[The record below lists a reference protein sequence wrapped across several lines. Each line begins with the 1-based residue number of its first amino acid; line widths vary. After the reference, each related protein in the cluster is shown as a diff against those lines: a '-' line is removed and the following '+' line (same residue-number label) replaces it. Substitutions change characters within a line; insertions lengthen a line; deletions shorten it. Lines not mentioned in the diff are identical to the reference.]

1 MTVNAI
7 RNALTTIALVLWPL
21 VANAAEQSGS
31 GDLVSE
37 ADVVFRNGVI
47 YTADVLGS
55 RAEALA
61 IRGGKFQIVGSNKDI
76 EAVTGP
82 ETKVMDLKGRMVM
95 PGIIDSH
102 IHAVRGGLGHLFFC
116 RFPVTAT
123 VEDIQKKVK
132 DCASKADKGTWI
144 EGTTWDSSLAEKV
157 TAKMLDDAAP
167 DHPVYLH
174 DDTNHLGWLNSA
186 ALKAAKID
194 KDTPDPSGGSIN
206 RDDSGAPS
214 GVIHDAA
221 ASLVIKAMPPVP
233 QEHIRKAAEWIFA
246 KLNTY
251 GVTGAVL
258 AQMDAGRLQA
268 YRAMEADDKLTVR
281 LQGSW
286 DFNTRY
292 ATLPIDQMA
301 KIFATR
307 EKRGEVTDLINP
319 DGVKIYADGVW
330 LGYGSPFI
338 DMYETGETYGRQSID
353 LPTMSTWVTR
363 FDKEGLKVMIHAV
376 GDLAVRN
383 SLNAIE
389 AARKANGDLGPRHH
403 VGHNTFVHA
412 EDMVDPG

>member
-1 MTVNAI
+1 
-7 RNALTTIALVLWPL
+7 
-21 VANAAEQSGS
+21 
-31 GDLVSE
+31 
-37 ADVVFRNGVI
+37 
-47 YTADVLGS
+47 
-55 RAEALA
+55 
-61 IRGGKFQIVGSNKDI
+61 
-76 EAVTGP
+76 
-82 ETKVMDLKGRMVM
+82 
-95 PGIIDSH
+95 
-102 IHAVRGGLGHLFFC
+102 
-116 RFPVTAT
+116 
-123 VEDIQKKVK
+123 
-132 DCASKADKGTWI
+132 
-144 EGTTWDSSLAEKV
+144 
-157 TAKMLDDAAP
+157 
-167 DHPVYLH
+167 LH

-412 EDMVDPG
+412 EDMARAKDLDVVLEVSPANTWYPSTYTPGFVELLGTERVRNMVPIGELRQNGGVLAYGSDWDNVPEPDPWMALQTLVTRQNPDDPNLGTLGPDQRVDLGAAIEIITINGAHTMGLEAVTGSIEVGKDADMIVIDQNIFEIPMDQIIKTKVLRTVLKGRTVYKSE